1 MAEDD
6 ETASIFPIRIEETI
20 AAIARLHAEHRASA
34 TTHHRLVERVTSFLT
49 HRDFLV
55 ILTALVVGWMAG
67 NVGAPY
73 WGYPPIDP
81 PPFPGLACAATLAS
95 LYFVTLIL
103 TAQKRDDDL
112 SRRRQL
118 LTLELAIFAEQKNG
132 KIIALL
138 EELRRDSP
146 AIHDRVDEQADVMSR
161 PADPKT
167 VFEAIN
173 ETRSE
178 TGRASR
184 GPDNPPSPGRAGVE

>member
-34 TTHHRLVERVTSFLT
+34 TTHHRVVDRITSFMSRPDFIVYLT
-49 HRDFLV
+49 
-55 ILTALVVGWMAG
+55 IAAGGWMLG
-67 NVGAPY
+67 NVAVAY
-73 WGYPPIDP
+73 WGYRPLDP
-81 PPFPGLACAATLAS
+81 PPFPALSCAAALAA
-95 LYFVTLIL
+95 LYFVALIF
-103 TAQKRDDDL
+103 TAQSRDDSL

-118 LTLELAIFAEQKNG
+118 LTMELAIFAEQKTG

-146 AIHDRVDEQADVMSR
+146 AIHDRIDEQADVMAR

-167 VFEAIN
+167 VHDAIN
-173 ETRSE
+173 ETRTE
-178 TGRASR
+178 AAH
-184 GPDNPPSPGRAGVE
+184 PPGSP